1 MITLKILDSEATI
14 EKNVNK
20 AISEEVNSI
29 VFKNQQKLLQKC
41 KSLVAGWITVQP
53 EIVSLQSNDIM
64 SLAGQL
70 GLYPGQEN
78 NAITTIINSVESS
91 ITVKFTKFTP
101 KLVGGV
107 EVNFQPN
114 NFLNLLNLPQGIV
127 NYGKGTLH
135 WLDWLLTKGD
145 SIIVVNYQYNPAT
158 GLGRSGLG
166 NMIGGGSFR
175 IPPQFSGTQE
185 NNFITRALVGP
196 QQEQQIANIFK
207 EILGA

>member
-1 MITLKILDSEATI
+1 MITLKLLDSVSTI
-14 EKNVNK
+14 ETNVNK
-20 AISEEVNSI
+20 AIAEEVNLR
-29 VFKNQQKLLQKC
+29 VFQNQQNLLQKC
-41 KSLVAGWITVQP
+41 KNLISGWITSQP
-53 EIVSLQSNDIM
+53 EIISLQSSDVM
-64 SLAGQL
+64 SLAGQF

-78 NAITTIINSVESS
+78 SAISAIVSSVENS

-101 KLVGGV
+101 KLVGGI

-145 SIIVVNYQYNPAT
+145 SVIVVSYQYNPTT

-175 IPPQFSGTQE
+175 VPPQFSGTQD
-185 NNFITRALVGP
+185 NNFITRALIGP

>member
-14 EKNVNK
+14 EKNVNA
-20 AISEEVNSI
+20 AIAEEVNGR
-29 VFKNQQKLLQKC
+29 VFRNQQKLLQKC
-41 KSLVAGWITVQP
+41 KSLVSGWITSQP
-53 EIVSLQSNDIM
+53 EILSLQSNDIM
-64 SLAGQL
+64 SLAGQF

-145 SIIVVNYQYNPAT
+145 SIIVVSYQYNPTT

-175 IPPQFSGTQE
+175 VPPQFSGTKD

>member
-14 EKNVNK
+14 EKNVNA
-20 AISEEVNSI
+20 AIAEEVNGR
-29 VFKNQQKLLQKC
+29 VFRNQQKLLQKC
-41 KSLVAGWITVQP
+41 KSLVSGWITSQP
-53 EIVSLQSNDIM
+53 EILSLQSNDIM
-64 SLAGQL
+64 SLAGQF

-101 KLVGGV
+101 KLVGGI

-145 SIIVVNYQYNPAT
+145 SIIVVSYQYNPTT

-175 IPPQFSGTQE
+175 VPPQFSGTKD